1 MIISKHFVRFNHFS
15 FLYARQYDYSIWGEL
30 LDVPRHVKTYLC
42 AANGLY
48 ILNPNFEFWGRILN
62 LRRYDSMFIKGMQR
76 KYPEIVE

>member
-1 MIISKHFVRFNHFS
+1 VKISKHFIWFNHFS

-30 LDVPRHVKTYLC
+30 LDVPRNVRTYLC

-48 ILNPNFEFWGRILN
+48 ILNLEFVHWGRMLN
-62 LRRYDSMFIKGMQR
+62 LKRYDSMFIKGLPR